1 MLRNLQHLGQYF
13 RVGLGIVTA
22 WATLST
28 PIAVKAEVVSS
39 VALPLAQAQ
48 SSSWR
53 SMTPEEQTQAWDYIL
68 NSPLG
73 IAALNQ
79 LAIEGFISPICPKT
93 FYTNEEFGGFQFMLR
108 VQCPNLRG
116 VSIAVGYSEMR
127 AIFGRFES
135 NIENFLIERVGD
147 ETPATIPLP

>member
-1 MLRNLQHLGQYF
+1 MLRNLQNPGRYFWASLG
-13 RVGLGIVTA
+13 LMTA

-28 PIAVKAEVVSS
+28 PIVVQAEVVSS
-39 VALPLAQAQ
+39 VALPLVQAQ

-53 SMTPEEQTQAWDYIL
+53 SMTAEEESQAWDYIL

-79 LAIEGFISPICPKT
+79 LAIEGFVSPICPKT
-93 FYTNEEFGGFQFMLR
+93 LYTNDEFGGFQFILR
-108 VQCPNLRG
+108 VQCPNDRG
-116 VSIAVGYSEMR
+116 ISSAVGYREMR

-135 NIENFLIERVGD
+135 NIENFSIERVGD
-147 ETPATIPLP
+147 EMPPTIPLP